1 MTTKKIIDKMVKER
15 SIAFAALNGDEDA
28 RMYMWKNHSVS
39 RHECPNFIC
48 GINTAL
54 RIISQELIGG

>member
-1 MTTKKIIDKMVKER
+1 MSTISIIERMKKER
-15 SIAFAALNGDEDA
+15 SMAFAALNGDEDA

-39 RHECPNFIC
+39 RYECANFIC